1 MWKNYLIIGFRNLL
15 KNKTYTAINL
25 LGLTIGVATTVLLF
39 FYIQHQLSFDSFH
52 TSGNAIYRV
61 LSNYKDGDEIEKSSG
76 IPLALKPVLEENFGS
91 EMVFTNIIPNN
102 FLSKVEGGEGF
113 NQSVMMVSPTF
124 FEMFSFKILKGNYPK
139 SSEMRSHIVISE
151 RTSKKYFG
159 DEDPI
164 GKTLLVRL
172 ANDFI
177 SYNVIGVIQDVPS
190 NSSLTYELLMLDDNA
205 DVLYTKQ
212 QREHWH
218 TVFGDGYL
226 MVKDPTQATSFDES
240 MKAYILRLFSD
251 REKPIDYA
259 FSLQPLMDIYMN
271 TEVSSGSATMNP
283 RILWILGGIGFLII
297 LIACINF
304 TTMAIGS
311 SAGRAKEVGVRKSM
325 GAGTSQLFGQF
336 MAESILITFVSLVL
350 GIVLAILFL
359 PTFNKLMD
367 TGLAIS
373 FLPIQIL
380 ILLALGVFISLL
392 AGFYPAIFLTSF
404 KPVEV
409 LKSSINL
416 KFGKQGLRL
425 TLLGFQFFISIFL
438 ITCTLIMYRQ
448 MKTIENHDLGIN
460 HTAILQVNVPPPASQ
475 GLGDFIKKGFEYGQ
489 AFKNEVQKMSEVEK
503 VSMATS
509 MYGDDSWFSAGF
521 PTLDDK
527 NIEFKINIVDEDFAD
542 VFGLEL
548 LEGRN
553 FLANIP
559 SDRTGGFMLN
569 ESMKSVLGWD
579 SVVGNSLESK
589 STRGFLE
596 NRAIGLV
603 KDFHF
608 ESLYKEVSPA
618 IMVLSHDH
626 FFPGLNSLMMSDQM
640 APKIFIKIQSKDL
653 NASVAKVN
661 GVWKELYGSD
671 PFDYSFLDDTIAK
684 QYTQDQSLRTLV
696 SVAAIL
702 AIIIAGLGLF
712 AMASLTIAS
721 RIKEIGIR
729 KVLGA
734 TTMEISMLFNK
745 QFLSITIIGI
755 VVALPV
761 SYYMMQQW
769 LNDFAVKTQM
779 SIWIFLVAIIIG
791 ILFSILIV
799 SAQTVK
805 TSWSNPVKSLKS
817 E

>member
-1 MWKNYLIIGFRNLL
+1 MWKNYLKIGFRNLF

-25 LGLTIGVATTVLLF
+25 LGLTIGIASTVLLF

-52 TSGNAIYRV
+52 QSKDAVYRV
-61 LSNYKDGDEIEKSSG
+61 LSTHKNGEEVTHSSG
-76 IPLALKPVLEENFGS
+76 IPLALKPVMEGNFGS
-91 EMVFTNIIPNN
+91 DMVFTNVIPNN
-102 FLSKVEGGEGF
+102 FLAKTEGGEGF
-113 NQSVMMVSPTF
+113 NQSVMMVSPAF

-139 SSEMRSHIVISE
+139 SSEMRSDIVISE
-151 RTSKKYFG
+151 STSKKYFG
-159 DEDPI
+159 DEDPV
-164 GKTLLVRL
+164 GKTLLIRL

-177 SYNVIGVIQDVPS
+177 SYNVAGVIEDAPA

-205 DVLYTKQ
+205 DILYTAE
-212 QREHWH
+212 QRNHWYM
-218 TVFGDGYL
+218 VFGDGYV
-226 MVKDPTQATSFDES
+226 MVKEPSQAKVFEES
-240 MKAYILRLFSD
+240 MQAYILRLFSD
-251 REKPIDYA
+251 REDPINYS

-271 TEVSSGSATMNP
+271 TDILGTAAVLNP
-283 RILWILGGIGFLII
+283 RILWILGAIGFLII

-311 SAGRAKEVGVRKSM
+311 SASRAKEVGVRKSM
-325 GAGTSQLFGQF
+325 GAGSGQLFGQF

-350 GIVLAILFL
+350 GIMLAILFL

-373 FLPIQIL
+373 FLPVQIL
-380 ILLALGVFISLL
+380 IILGLGIFISLL

-409 LKSSINL
+409 LKSSMNL

-448 MKTIENHDLGIN
+448 MKTIENHELGIN

-475 GLGDFIKKGFEYGQ
+475 GLGDFINKGFEYGQ
-489 AFKNEVQKMSEVEK
+489 VFKTEIQKMSEVEK

-509 MYGDDSWFSAGF
+509 MYGDNTWFSAGF
-521 PTLDDK
+521 DTPEDK

-542 VFGLEL
+542 VFGLDV

-559 SDRTGGFMLN
+559 SDRRGGFILN
-569 ESMKSVLGWD
+569 ESMRSALGWN
-579 SVVGNSLESK
+579 SVFGNSLESK
-589 STRGFLE
+589 KGFPE

-608 ESLYKEVSPA
+608 ESLYRDVSPA
-618 IMVLSHDH
+618 ILVMAHDN
-626 FFPGLNSLMMSDQM
+626 FFPGLHSLMMSDNM
-640 APKIFIKIQSKDL
+640 APKIFVKIQSKDL
-653 NASVAKVN
+653 NATLAKIN
-661 GVWKELYGSD
+661 GIWKELYGSD

-684 QYTQDQSLRTLV
+684 QYTQDQSLRALV
-696 SVAAIL
+696 SIAAIL

-712 AMASLTIAS
+712 AMGSLTIAS

-769 LNDFAVKTQM
+769 LNDFAVKTEI
-779 SIWIFLVAIIIG
+779 SVWIFLLAILIG
-791 ILFSILIV
+791 VIFSIFIV

-805 TSWSNPVKSLKS
+805 TSRSNPVKSLKS

>member
-1 MWKNYLIIGFRNLL
+1 MWKNYLKIGFRNLL

-25 LGLTIGVATTVLLF
+25 LGLTIGVASTVLLF
-39 FYIQHQLSFDSFH
+39 FYIQHQVSVDSFH
-52 TSGNAIYRV
+52 QSKDAVYRV
-61 LSNYKDGDEIEKSSG
+61 LSTHKNGEEITQSSG
-76 IPLALKPVLEENFGS
+76 IPLALKTVMEENFGS
-91 EMVFTNIIPNN
+91 EMIFTNVVPNN
-102 FLSKVEGGEGF
+102 FLAKTEGGEGF
-113 NQSVMMVSPTF
+113 NQSVMMVSPAF
-124 FEMFSFKILKGNYPK
+124 FEMFSFQILKGNFPK
-139 SSEMRSHIVISE
+139 SSEMRSDIVVSE
-151 RTSKKYFG
+151 STAKKYFG
-159 DEDPI
+159 DEDPV
-164 GKTLLVRL
+164 GKSLLIRL

-177 SYNVIGVIQDVPS
+177 SYNVAGVIEDAPA

-205 DVLYTKQ
+205 DILYTAE
-212 QREHWH
+212 QREHWYM
-218 TVFGDGYL
+218 VFGDGYI
-226 MVKDPTQATSFDES
+226 MVKEPSQAKDFEES
-240 MKAYILRLFSD
+240 MQAYILGLFSD
-251 REKPIDYA
+251 REDPINYS
-259 FSLQPLMDIYMN
+259 FSLQPLMDIYLN
-271 TEVSSGSATMNP
+271 TDIPGGTAAVLNP
-283 RILWILGGIGFLII
+283 RILWILGAIGFLII

-325 GAGTSQLFGQF
+325 GAGNGQLFGQF

-350 GIVLAILFL
+350 GIVVAILFL

-373 FLPIQIL
+373 FLPVQVLIIL
-380 ILLALGVFISLL
+380 GLGVFISLL

-409 LKSSINL
+409 LKSSMNL

-448 MKTIENHDLGIN
+448 MKTIENHELGIN

-475 GLGDFIKKGFEYGQ
+475 GLGDFIIKGFEYGQ
-489 AFKNEVQKMSEVEK
+489 VFKNEVQKMSEVEK

-509 MYGDDSWFSAGF
+509 MYGDNTWFSAGF
-521 PTLDDK
+521 DTPEDK
-527 NIEFKINIVDEDFAD
+527 NIEFRINIVDEDFAD
-542 VFGLEL
+542 VFGLDII
-548 LEGRN
+548 EGRN
-553 FLANIP
+553 FLASIP
-559 SDRTGGFMLN
+559 SDRTGGFILN
-569 ESMKSVLGWD
+569 ESMRTALGWD
-579 SVVGNSLESK
+579 SVFGNSLESK
-589 STRGFLE
+589 RGFPE

-603 KDFHF
+603 SDFHF
-608 ESLYKEVSPA
+608 ESLYRDISPA
-618 IMVLSHDH
+618 ILVMAHEN
-626 FFPGLNSLMMSDQM
+626 FFPGLNMLMMSDNM
-640 APKIFIKIQSKDL
+640 APKIFVKIQSKDIPATVSKI
-653 NASVAKVN
+653 NVI
-661 GVWKELYGSD
+661 WKALYGSD
-671 PFDYSFLDDTIAK
+671 PFNYSFLDDTIAK

-696 SVAAIL
+696 SIAAIL

-745 QFLSITIIGI
+745 QFLSITVIGI
-755 VVALPV
+755 VLALPV

-779 SIWIFLVAIIIG
+779 SIWIFIVAIFIG
-791 ILFSILIV
+791 ILFSVFIV
-799 SAQTVK
+799 TAQTIK
-805 TSWSNPVKSLKS
+805 SSWSNPVKALKS

>member
-1 MWKNYLIIGFRNLL
+1 MWKNYLKIGFRNLL

-25 LGLTIGVATTVLLF
+25 LGLTIGVASTVLLF

-52 TSGNAIYRV
+52 QSKDTVYRV
-61 LSNYKDGDEIEKSSG
+61 LSTHKNGEEVTQSSG
-76 IPLALKPVLEENFGS
+76 IPLALKPVMEGNFGS
-91 EMVFTNIIPNN
+91 DMVFTNVVPNR
-102 FLSKVEGGEGF
+102 FLAKTEGGEGF
-113 NQSVMMVSPTF
+113 NQPVMMVSPAF
-124 FEMFSFKILKGNYPK
+124 FEMFSFQILKGTYPK
-139 SSEMRSHIVISE
+139 SSEMRSDIVISE
-151 RTSKKYFG
+151 STSKKYFG
-159 DEDPI
+159 DEDPV
-164 GKTLLVRL
+164 GKTLLIRL

-177 SYNVIGVIQDVPS
+177 SYNVAGVIEDTPA

-205 DVLYTKQ
+205 DILYTAE
-212 QREHWH
+212 QREHWYM
-218 TVFGDGYL
+218 VFGDGYV
-226 MVKDPTQATSFDES
+226 MVKEPSQAKVFEES
-240 MKAYILRLFSD
+240 MQAYILRLFSD
-251 REKPIDYA
+251 REDPINYS
-259 FSLQPLMDIYMN
+259 FSLQPMMDIYMN
-271 TEVSSGSATMNP
+271 TDIPEGTAAVLNP
-283 RILWILGGIGFLII
+283 RILWILGAIGFLII

-311 SAGRAKEVGVRKSM
+311 SASRAKEVGVRKSM
-325 GAGTSQLFGQF
+325 GAGSGQLFGQF

-380 ILLALGVFISLL
+380 IILGLGIFISLL
-392 AGFYPAIFLTSF
+392 AGFYPALFLTSF
-404 KPVEV
+404 KPIEV
-409 LKSSINL
+409 LKSSMNL
-416 KFGKQGLRL
+416 KFGKQSLRL

-448 MKTIENHDLGIN
+448 MKTIENHELGIN

-475 GLGDFIKKGFEYGQ
+475 GLGDFINKGFEYGQ
-489 AFKNEVQKMSEVEK
+489 VFKTEVQKMSEVEK

-509 MYGDDSWFSAGF
+509 MYGDNTWFSAGF
-521 PTLDDK
+521 DTPEDK

-542 VFGLEL
+542 VFGLDV

-559 SDRTGGFMLN
+559 SDRTGGFILN
-569 ESMKSVLGWD
+569 ESMRSALGWD
-579 SVVGNSLESK
+579 SVFGNSLESK
-589 STRGFLE
+589 RGFPE

-608 ESLYKEVSPA
+608 ESLYRDVSPA
-618 IMVLSHDH
+618 ILVMAHDN
-626 FFPGLNSLMMSDQM
+626 FFPGLHSLMMSDNM
-640 APKIFIKIQSKDL
+640 APKIFVKIQSKDL
-653 NASVAKVN
+653 TATVAKIN
-661 GVWKELYGSD
+661 GIWKELYGSD

-684 QYTQDQSLRTLV
+684 QYTKDQSLRTLV
-696 SVAAIL
+696 SIAAIM

-734 TTMEISMLFNK
+734 TTIEISMLFNK
-745 QFLSITIIGI
+745 QFLRITIIGI
-755 VVALPV
+755 MVALPV

-769 LNDFAVKTQM
+769 LNDFAIKTDI
-779 SIWIFLVAIIIG
+779 SVWIFLLAIAIG
-791 ILFSILIV
+791 ILFSIFIV

-817 E
+817 D